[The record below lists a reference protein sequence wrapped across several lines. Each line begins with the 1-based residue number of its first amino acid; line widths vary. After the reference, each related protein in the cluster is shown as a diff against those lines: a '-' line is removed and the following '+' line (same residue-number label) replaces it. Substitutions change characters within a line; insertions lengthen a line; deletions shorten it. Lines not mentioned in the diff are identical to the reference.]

1 MAGRA
6 FNGHYRA
13 IMVRPT
19 LRHVSA
25 ACLLGLTVAACSPTI
40 DTRGNLAEK
49 ARLDQIQPGVSTRDD
64 VAVTLGTPSTVG
76 TFDENTWYYI
86 GARTEKTA
94 FFQPEVVE
102 RKVVVVRFDENG
114 TVADIKELDQSAG
127 QQVELVERTTPTAG
141 RDMNF
146 IEQMLGNIGRFSGG
160 QGGVRQPGL
169 PRR

>member
-1 MAGRA
+1 M
-6 FNGHYRA
+6 
-13 IMVRPT
+13 
-19 LRHVSA
+19 
-25 ACLLGLTVAACSPTI
+25 
-40 DTRGNLAEK
+40 
-49 ARLDQIQPGVSTRDD
+49 
-64 VAVTLGTPSTVG
+64 AVTLGTPSTVG

-114 TVADIKELDQSAG
+114 TVADIQELDQSAG

-160 QGGVRQPGL
+160 QGGVRQPGM